1 MGEVPLDEVK
11 RVLKPVT
18 GAEGIRKRK
27 QLRGLTKDKGCLSY
41 TGPGRKEHQ
50 SECQKGKGVGRHE
63 DSRQEARLVDQC
75 QTTGRGPAAG
85 L

>member
-1 MGEVPLDEVK
+1 MGKVTLDEVK

-27 QLRGLTKDKGCLSY
+27 QLGDLTKETGGMSY

-50 SECQKGKGVGRHE
+50 NECPKGKGVGRHE
-63 DSRQEARLVDQC
+63 DSR
-75 QTTGRGPAAG
+75 
-85 L
+85 

>member
-1 MGEVPLDEVK
+1 MGKVTLDEVK

-18 GAEGIRKRK
+18 GAEEIRKRK
-27 QLRGLTKDKGCLSY
+27 QLGGLTKDKGCMSY

>member
-1 MGEVPLDEVK
+1 MGKVTLDEVK

-27 QLRGLTKDKGCLSY
+27 QLGDLTKETGGMSY

-50 SECQKGKGVGRHE
+50 NECSKGKGVGRHE
-63 DSRQEARLVDQC
+63 DSR
-75 QTTGRGPAAG
+75 
-85 L
+85 

>member
-1 MGEVPLDEVK
+1 MGKVPLDEVK

-41 TGPGRKEHQ
+41 TEPGEERTSK
-50 SECQKGKGVGRHE
+50 
-63 DSRQEARLVDQC
+63 
-75 QTTGRGPAAG
+75 
-85 L
+85 